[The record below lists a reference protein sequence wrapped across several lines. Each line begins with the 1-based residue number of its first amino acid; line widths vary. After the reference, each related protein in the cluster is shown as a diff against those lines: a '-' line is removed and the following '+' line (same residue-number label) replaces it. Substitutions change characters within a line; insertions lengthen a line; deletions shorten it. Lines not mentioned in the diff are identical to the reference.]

1 MDRRSKYLVH
11 VRKKMEFQIPMGQGC
26 AGPWFVSKVRLSLAD
41 SIKTARLHTTVLAI
55 YLYDEAAIHIGQ

>member
-1 MDRRSKYLVH
+1 
-11 VRKKMEFQIPMGQGC
+11 MEFQIPMGQGC